1 MTVRLHPTAMC
12 LALATLAACA
22 QKTIPEEPA
31 AVAAPGCLASG
42 EGRLEAELRGAINA
56 DLDWGNAQMECDGG
70 PRPDGG
76 GLRVAIAGALDA
88 ERRLRFIF
96 GIYPDDVAEGPA
108 EVRPT
113 NITVFVEDHPQV
125 YATRGDGNCAV
136 ENLERVALDK
146 GSERISARGYC
157 IGPAAD
163 LSGGA
168 PLHVTTFSFTALVRE
183 EPADGQVLQ

>member
-1 MTVRLHPTAMC
+1 MTVRLHSTVIC
-12 LALATLAACA
+12 LALGTLAACA
-22 QKTIPEEPA
+22 QKATPEEPA
-31 AVAAPGCLASG
+31 AAVPGCLASG
-42 EGRLEAELRGAINA
+42 AGRLEAELRGAINA

-70 PRPDGG
+70 LRPDGG
-76 GLRVAIAGALDA
+76 GLRIAIAGAADA

-96 GIYPDDVAEGPA
+96 GIDPDDVAEGPA
-108 EVRPT
+108 EAHPT
-113 NITVFVEDHPQV
+113 NLTVFVEDHPQV

-136 ENLERVALDK
+136 DSLERVALEQ

-168 PLHVTTFSFTALVRE
+168 PLHVTTFAFTALVRQA
-183 EPADGQVLQ
+183 PADGQVLR